1 MKVFIT
7 GGTGFLGANLAL
19 RHAEL
24 GDQVVVLSKEATDV
38 EQENARD
45 LRQVG
50 VEVIRGSITDRSLL
64 ENGCQ
69 STDRIYH
76 IAAAM
81 REANISDQVFWDV
94 NVEATRQL
102 LEFARDADVKRFVYC
117 SSIGAMGKSMQK
129 PADENTPC
137 NPKDI
142 YQVTKR
148 AAEQLCLEFHQEH
161 GFPLSIVRPADVYG
175 PRDRRYVKLFKG
187 IKKGRF
193 ALIGNGKNEHHMVY
207 IDDMVQGFLLA
218 AECESA
224 IGEIFIIAGE
234 RPVQVREFV
243 NLVAKEIG
251 SPPPKLKIPLF
262 PAQTAAVIVEKICKP
277 FGIQPPLY
285 PRRVDFFRTDYAF
298 DISKAKRMLGY
309 QPQIDLQEGV
319 RRTYQW
325 YERQGLM
332 GAKKD
337 GSRHEFAATANRPV
351 PVPGEMRDGST
362 LRGPLEVKLGNPI
375 RSGVFDTEVE
385 LSAKIEE
392 FDTFWE
398 GPEDVE
404 KGFASFGQ
412 FYRANYLEYV
422 PPEKDINILVICCGP
437 GYFVNLLR
445 EEDYS
450 NVLGIDSDPEKVKYA
465 IDKGLNCRSERAFPF
480 LARTEDIYDMIFVE
494 QEINHL
500 TKEEI
505 IEFLRLCRSRLRE
518 EGTLIVHSL
527 NGANPITGAEALAQN
542 FDHFNTFTDY
552 SLRQVIGYSGFGDI
566 HVIPLNLYVFYNNPF
581 NYVAM
586 VAAGLLSL
594 FFRFS
599 FKLYGKHNKIFT
611 KKIAAVSRKKP
622 DLMSSRD
629 VTGH

>member
-7 GGTGFLGANLAL
+7 GGTGFLGTNLAL

-38 EQENARD
+38 ERENARD
-45 LRQVG
+45 LKEAG
-50 VEVIRGSITDRSLL
+50 VEVIRGSITDLMLL
-64 ENGCQ
+64 EKGCQ
-69 STDRIYH
+69 DADRIYH

-81 REANISDQVFWDV
+81 REANIPDQAFWDV
-94 NVEATRQL
+94 NVGATRQL
-102 LEFARDADVKRFVYC
+102 LEIARQAGVRRFVYC

-129 PADENTPC
+129 PADEDTPC
-137 NPKDI
+137 NPQDI

-148 AAEQLCLEFHQEH
+148 AAEQLCLEFHKEY

-218 AECESA
+218 AECEAA
-224 IGEIFIIAGE
+224 IGEIFIVAGE
-234 RPVQVREFV
+234 RPVQVRE
-243 NLVAKEIG
+243 LVELIAKEIG
-251 SPPPKLKIPLF
+251 SPVPKLKIPLF
-262 PAQTAAVIVEKICKP
+262 PVQTAAVIVEKICKP

-298 DISKAKRMLGY
+298 DVSKAKRLLGY
-309 QPQIDLQEGV
+309 RPQIDLQEGI
-319 RRTYQW
+319 RRTHEW
-325 YERQGLM
+325 YEQHGLI
-332 GAKKD
+332 GSSKD
-337 GSRHEFAATANRPV
+337 GSRLVFAAPARRPEPAIDAV
-351 PVPGEMRDGST
+351 KIGRTGSHP
-362 LRGPLEVKLGNPI
+362 LGVNDLGPDRLNMPN
-375 RSGVFDTEVE
+375 SEVE
-385 LSAKIEE
+385 LTAKIEE

-398 GPEDVE
+398 GPEDVD
-404 KGFASFGQ
+404 KGYASFGQ
-412 FYRANYLEYV
+412 FYRANYLKNV
-422 PPEKDINILVICCGP
+422 PPDKNSNILVICCGP

-445 EEDYS
+445 DESYS

-465 IDKGLNCRSERAFPF
+465 LEKGLNCRAERAFPF
-480 LARTEDIYDMIFVE
+480 LMRTEDVYDMIFVE

-500 TKEEI
+500 TKDEI
-505 IEFLRLCRSRLRE
+505 IQFLHLCWSRLRDG
-518 EGTLIVHSL
+518 GTLIVHSL

-542 FDHFNTFTDY
+542 YDHYNTFTDY
-552 SLRQVIGYSGFGDI
+552 SLRQIISYCGFGDI
-566 HVIPLNLYVFYNNPF
+566 QVIPLNLYVFYNNPF
-581 NYVAM
+581 NYVAILI
-586 VAAGLLSL
+586 AGALSL

-599 FKLYGKHNKIFT
+599 FQLYGKSNKIFT

-622 DLMSSRD
+622 GSRFR
-629 VTGH
+629 TM

>member
-7 GGTGFLGANLAL
+7 GGTGFLGTNLAL
-19 RHAEL
+19 QHARM
-24 GDQVVVLSKEATDV
+24 GDQVVVLSKEATEV
-38 EQENARD
+38 ERENARD
-45 LRQVG
+45 LKEAG
-50 VEVIRGSITDRSLL
+50 VEVLLGSVTDQNLL
-64 ENGCQ
+64 ERGCQ

-81 REANISDQVFWDV
+81 REANVPDQVFWDV

-102 LEFARDADVKRFVYC
+102 LELSRKAGVSRLVYC
-117 SSIGAMGKSMQK
+117 SSIGAMGKSLQK

-137 NPKDI
+137 NPQDI

-148 AAEQLCLEFHQEH
+148 AAEQLCLEFQKEH
-161 GFPLSIVRPADVYG
+161 DFPLSIVRPADVYG

-193 ALIGNGKNEHHMVY
+193 ALIGSGNNEHHMVF

-218 AECESA
+218 AECEAA

-234 RPVQVREFV
+234 RPVQVKA
-243 NLVAKEIG
+243 LVKLIAEVLAR
-251 SPPPKLKIPLF
+251 PEPKLRVPLF
-262 PAQTAAVIVEKICKP
+262 PVQAAAVVIEKVCKP
-277 FGIQPPLY
+277 LGIQPPLY

-298 DISKAKRMLGY
+298 DITKARRMLGY
-309 QPQIDLQEGV
+309 QPRVDLQEGI

-325 YERQGLM
+325 YESQGLL
-332 GAKKD
+332 GASGA
-337 GSRHEFAATANRPV
+337 GSHPQSAMRLDHPGIAPAASTGGRTRSEQTAMNPGHPV
-351 PVPGEMRDGST
+351 H
-362 LRGPLEVKLGNPI
+362 
-375 RSGVFDTEVE
+375 SGQFDTEVS
-385 LSAKIEE
+385 LTARIEE

-404 KGFASFGQ
+404 KGYGSFGQ
-412 FYRANYLEYV
+412 FYRENYLNYV
-422 PPEKDINILVICCGP
+422 PPDKNLDILVISCGP

-445 EEDYS
+445 EEGYT

-465 IDKGLNCRSERAFPF
+465 IERGLNCRAERAFPF
-480 LARTEDIYDMIFVE
+480 LMRTEEYYDMIFVE

-500 TKEEI
+500 TKDEI
-505 IEFLRLCRSRLRE
+505 IDFLRLCRSRLQDG
-518 EGTLIVHSL
+518 GTLIVHSL

-552 SLRQVIGYSGFGDI
+552 SLRQVISYSGFGDI
-566 HVIPLNLYVFYNNPF
+566 RVIPLNLYVFYKNPF
-581 NYVAM
+581 NYVALT
-586 VAAGLLSL
+586 AAGLLSL

-611 KKIAAVSRKKP
+611 KKIAAVSRKLP
-622 DLMSSRD
+622 VENR
-629 VTGH
+629 